1 MTPEMTR
8 PYPRDR
14 IGNGTV
20 VEVESTGTERAAL
33 AMRMGL
39 PDIHALHCKF
49 DLQRPQGGRIVA
61 KGRLRAQVTQNCV
74 LSREPFEVEIDEA
87 FEVCFVPAGTE
98 SEALDLDGVDEV
110 TYEGDTLDLGEAAA
124 EQLALAL
131 DPFPRKP
138 GASVSPEGHDNGPKG
153 PFAALQRLR
162 ERG

>member
-14 IGNGTV
+14 IGNGAMV
-20 VEVESTGTERAAL
+20 LVEATAPERVAL
-33 AMRMGL
+33 AARMGL
-39 PDIHALHCKF
+39 PEMRSLKCNF
-49 DLQRPQGGRIVA
+49 DLHRPQAGRISA

-74 LSREPFEVEIDEA
+74 LSLEPFDVEIDEA
-87 FEVCFVPAGTE
+87 FEVCFVPAGSE
-98 SEALDLDGVDEV
+98 SDELDLEGVDEV
-110 TYEGDTLDLGEAAA
+110 TYEGDTLDLGEAAS

-138 GASVSPEGHDNGPKG
+138 GATVPEEGKDDGPTG
-153 PFAALQRLR
+153 PFAALERLR